1 MAGKRKL
8 YEVKNG
14 EVIYESP
21 LVKVTQYTLI
31 STEPQPNACKCLNT
45 MINVKT
51 GEVTNVCNGGFSGCK
66 CKRSCKA
73 TKWHMEVIK
82 GGEGRPKK
90 IDFGNN
96 CYND

>member
-8 YEVKNG
+8 YDIKNG

-31 STEPQPNACKCLNT
+31 STEPQPNACSHLNA
-45 MINVKT
+45 MITVQT
-51 GEVTNVCNGGFSGCK
+51 GEVTYVCDGGFSGCK
-66 CKRSCKA
+66 SQRSCKA
-73 TKWHMEVIK
+73 TKRYMEVIK

-90 IDFGNN
+90 IDFGND